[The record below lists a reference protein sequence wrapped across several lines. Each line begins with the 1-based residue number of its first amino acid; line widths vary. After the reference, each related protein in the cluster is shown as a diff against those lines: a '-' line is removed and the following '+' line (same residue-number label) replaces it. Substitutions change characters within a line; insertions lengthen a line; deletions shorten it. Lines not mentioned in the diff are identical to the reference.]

1 MKRCALPLFLLFFC
15 CAHIFC
21 QAYADLPV
29 DTQLRMILTALKY
42 RNDFLPGL
50 KDRIRIGL
58 YYANNR
64 AGIAYRDEMMRAFAE
79 KYRNKTF
86 FGVPVELDA
95 FCEIPRLGEKP
106 LHLLIVGDGCQ
117 PEIGR
122 ILAQTAAMKALTA
135 TGITRYLNSGISLI
149 VGARDG
155 KSFLAVNVEN
165 ARRESCTFSPG
176 LLQFATLV
184 TGHE

>member
-1 MKRCALPLFLLFFC
+1 MKRCALPLVLLFFG

-29 DTQLRMILTALKY
+29 DSQLRMILTALKY

-58 YYANNR
+58 YYANSR
-64 AGIAYRDEMMRAFAE
+64 EGIVYRDEMMRVFAE

-86 FGVPVELDA
+86 FGVPVELEA
-95 FCEIPRLGEKP
+95 FCEVPRLGAKP

-117 PEIGR
+117 AEIGQ
-122 ILAQTAAMKALTA
+122 ILARTAALKAVTA

-149 VGARDG
+149 VGVRNG

-165 ARRESCTFSPG
+165 ARRENCTFSPG
-176 LLQFATLV
+176 LLQFAILV